1 MTHKRRC
8 DVQNTHQGVR
18 NKVIEALKKA
28 RDKLGVLVLSKILLF
43 VVCCC
48 CCCFHFFDKWDSLV
62 VGKIFLGNRQSWKK
76 YVTLSIY
83 GGCGGLPPTRM
94 PIKDKSLNLPRPN
107 LNQYFFI

>member
-28 RDKLGVLVLSKILLF
+28 RDKLGVLFLSKILLF

-48 CCCFHFFDKWDSLV
+48 CCYHFFDKWDSLV

-83 GGCGGLPPTRM
+83 GGCGGLAPH
-94 PIKDKSLNLPRPN
+94 KDTDRSLQLPRPN
-107 LNQYFFI
+107 IRLGLI